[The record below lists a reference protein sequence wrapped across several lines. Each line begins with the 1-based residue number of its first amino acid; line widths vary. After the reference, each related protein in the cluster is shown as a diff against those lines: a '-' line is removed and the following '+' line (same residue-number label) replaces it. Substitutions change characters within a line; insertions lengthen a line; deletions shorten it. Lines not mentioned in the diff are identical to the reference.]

1 MTPFPE
7 MPGCAL
13 SRRAALRL
21 LSLPVGIAACGLSAT
36 AVWSQTR
43 LTATAPVTAATLP
56 RIVSV
61 SGAMTEIAYALGAG
75 SQLVATDTTSVY
87 PAAALQT
94 PKVGYMRQLSAE
106 GVLSL
111 KPDTV
116 MGTTEAGPSVVMD
129 QLRGAGV
136 RVELVESDHTWA
148 EVQRKVTA
156 VGRAAGRSAQAL
168 ALQARLD
175 AEWADVQAAV
185 ARQSGKQ
192 NGKQSGQQSGQH
204 SGRPLRAI
212 FILSHAASPQVAGE
226 KTAAHAMLGYA
237 GLVNAFAPGGQAGA
251 FAGYRPMTAEAL
263 VAAAPDLIVTTTQ
276 GLEASGGLEKFWSR
290 PGLELTP
297 AYRRRALVALDALYL
312 IGFGPRLP
320 QAVAELHRASLKGA
334 A

>member
-7 MPGCAL
+7 TPGCAL

-21 LSLPVGIAACGLSAT
+21 FSLPAGIAACGLSAT
-36 AVWSQTR
+36 AAWSQTR
-43 LTATAPVTAATLP
+43 LTGTAAKMP

-87 PAAALQT
+87 PPAALQT

-136 RVELVESDHTWA
+136 RVELVESDHSWA

-156 VGRAAGRSAQAL
+156 VGRAAGRSAQAQ

-192 NGKQSGQQSGQH
+192 NGQQSGRQ
-204 SGRPLRAI
+204 LRAI
-212 FILSHAASPQVAGE
+212 FILSHAASPQVAGD

-237 GLVNAFAPGGQAGA
+237 GLVNAFAPGGQTSA

-276 GLEASGGLEKFWSR
+276 GLEASGGLDKFWAR

-320 QAVAELHRASLKGA
+320 QAVAELHRTSLRVSA
-334 A
+334 

>member
-7 MPGCAL
+7 TPGRAL

-21 LSLPVGIAACGLSAT
+21 FSLPAGIAACGLSAT
-36 AVWSQTR
+36 AAWSQTR
-43 LTATAPVTAATLP
+43 STTTQVP

-61 SGAMTEIAYALGAG
+61 SGAMTEILYALGAG
-75 SQLVATDTTSVY
+75 SQLVGTDTTSVY
-87 PAAALQT
+87 PPAALQT

-116 MGTTEAGPSVVMD
+116 IGTTESGPSVVMD

-136 RVELVESDHTWA
+136 ELVESDHSWA
-148 EVQRKVTA
+148 EVQRKVAA
-156 VGRAAGRSAQAL
+156 VGRAAGRGVQVE

-185 ARQSGKQ
+185 ARQSGR
-192 NGKQSGQQSGQH
+192 QSG
-204 SGRPLRAI
+204 RKLRAI
-212 FILSHAASPQVAGE
+212 FILSHAASPQVAGD

-237 GLVNAFAPGGQAGA
+237 GMVNAFALGGQGSA

-276 GLEASGGLEKFWSR
+276 GLEASGGLDKFWSR

-320 QAVAELHRASLKGA
+320 QAVAELHRTSLRGFS
-334 A
+334 